1 MKILVNTRSLLAT
14 LDQEVDG
21 MAFDASD
28 KNRISA
34 ALFDVALDHAE
45 GIVLLLEN
53 KIYASAYSLS
63 RSLFETFV
71 RATWIQHC
79 ATDSEVNRVIKK
91 DEFKLTFGE
100 MLDAVEKRREW
111 GKTLTIMK
119 QQVWKSMN
127 SYTHGGL
134 QIVSRRFKGDYI
146 EHVVDENEIMG
157 LLQIVGAVSF
167 LSFTQMVEMSNA
179 PNKKDE
185 VLNRLLEDLSIW
197 CFTDKKE
204 RMR

>member
-100 MLDAVEKRREW
+100 MLDAVEKKAGVGENAYDNEATGMEIDEQLYARRVANCIQ
-111 GKTLTIMK
+111 KI
-119 QQVWKSMN
+119 Q
-127 SYTHGGL
+127 
-134 QIVSRRFKGDYI
+134 RRLY
-146 EHVVDENEIMG
+146 
-157 LLQIVGAVSF
+157 
-167 LSFTQMVEMSNA
+167 
-179 PNKKDE
+179 
-185 VLNRLLEDLSIW
+185 
-197 CFTDKKE
+197 
-204 RMR
+204 